1 MNFNFESIGLMLLA
15 TFYSMGKP
23 QLQKYLQDLHDKN
36 EAWYKAAIFTANAG
50 VQEGNKAAAKTA
62 TQLDD
67 AALADIQDTLVTSA
81 KANGIT
87 L

>member
-23 QLQKYLQDLHDKN
+23 QLEKYLQDLHDKS
-36 EAWYKAAIFTANAG
+36 EYWYKAAVFTANAAIK
-50 VQEGNKAAAKTA
+50 EGKKAALTTT

-67 AALADIQDTLVTSA
+67 AALADIQDALATSA
-81 KANGIT
+81 QANGIT